1 MTVNVA
7 ENKMS
12 AMESSAGAGS
22 TWLVLPTYNEAANL
36 AAVVG
41 AAQEHLPGDARVLV
55 VDDNSPDGT
64 GKIADRLAAAD
75 ERIEVLHRAGKE
87 GLGPAYIAGFRRA
100 LLGGAD
106 FVLQMD
112 ADFSHD
118 PADLPRLLA
127 AVKGGTDL
135 AIGSRYVPGGEVTDW
150 GPLRRVVSRGGSVY
164 AGVVLGVSVRDL
176 TGGFKCHRRRVLE
189 TIDLDAVAS
198 KGYVF
203 QVEMT
208 YRTLRADFTV
218 REVPIRFRDRQA
230 GESKMSA
237 AIAAEA
243 VWQVPL
249 LRKRVSGASTS
260 RSGRGSHSDAG
271 IPSAR

>member
-41 AAQEHLPGDARVLV
+41 AAQEHLPADARILV

-64 GKIADRLAAAD
+64 GQIADRLAAAD

-100 LLGGAD
+100 LAGGAD

-127 AVKGGTDL
+127 AVKEGTDL

-164 AGVVLGVSVRDL
+164 AGVVLGVSTRDL
-176 TGGFKCHRRRVLE
+176 TGGFKCHRRSVLE
-189 TIDLDAVAS
+189 TIDLGAVAS

-208 YRTLRADFTV
+208 YRTLRAGFTV

-249 LRKRVSGASTS
+249 LRKRVGGASTS
-260 RSGRGSHSDAG
+260 RSARGSRSDAG

>member
-1 MTVNVA
+1 MTVNMA
-7 ENKMS
+7 ANKIN

-22 TWLVLPTYNEAANL
+22 TWLVLPTYNEAANV
-36 AAVVG
+36 AAIVG
-41 AAQEHLPGDARVLV
+41 AAQEHLPDDARVLV

-64 GKIADRLAAAD
+64 GRIADRLAAAD
-75 ERIEVLHRAGKE
+75 GRIEVLHRAGKE

-100 LLGGAD
+100 LAGGAD
-106 FVLQMD
+106 YVLQMD

-118 PADLPRLLA
+118 PADLPRLLSV
-127 AVKGGTDL
+127 VKEGADL
-135 AIGSRYVPGGEVTDW
+135 ALGSRYVPGGEVTDW
-150 GPLRRVVSRGGSVY
+150 GLLRRIVSRGGSLY
-164 AGVVLGVSVRDL
+164 AGAVLGIDPLDL

-189 TIDLDAVAS
+189 TIDLGAVRS

-208 YRTLRADFTV
+208 YRTLRAGFTV
-218 REVPIRFRDRQA
+218 REVPIRFRERQA

-243 VWQVPL
+243 VWQVPM
-249 LRKRVSGASTS
+249 LRRRVGGAGAP
-260 RSGRGSHSDAG
+260 RSARGSRSDAG
-271 IPSAR
+271 VPSSR

>member
-1 MTVNVA
+1 MTVNVVA
-7 ENKMS
+7 NRMN
-12 AMESSAGAGS
+12 AMESSVGAGS
-22 TWLVLPTYNEAANL
+22 TWLVLPTYNEAANV
-36 AAVVG
+36 AAIVE
-41 AAQEHLPGDARVLV
+41 AAREHLPDDARILI

-64 GKIADRLAAAD
+64 GRIADRLAAAD
-75 ERIEVLHRAGKE
+75 KRIEVLHRPGKE

-100 LLGGAD
+100 LAGGAD

-118 PADLPRLLA
+118 PADLPRLLS
-127 AVKGGTDL
+127 AVKKGTDL

-150 GPLRRVVSRGGSVY
+150 GLLRRVVSRGGSLY
-164 AGVVLGVSVRDL
+164 ARVVLGVAPRDL

-189 TIDLDAVAS
+189 TIDLGAVAS

-208 YRTLRADFTV
+208 YRTLRAGFTV
-218 REVPIRFRDRQA
+218 RELPIRFRDRRA
-230 GESKMSA
+230 GESKMSG

-249 LRKRVSGASTS
+249 LRRRVGGAGDP
-260 RSGRGSHSDAG
+260 RSARGSQSDAG
-271 IPSAR
+271 IPSSR

>member
-1 MTVNVA
+1 
-7 ENKMS
+7 
-12 AMESSAGAGS
+12 MESSAGAGS
-22 TWLVLPTYNEAANL
+22 TWLVLPTYNEAAN
-36 AAVVG
+36 VVAIVE
-41 AAQEHLPGDARVLV
+41 AAQRHLPDDARVLI

-64 GKIADRLAAAD
+64 GQIADRLAGD
-75 ERIEVLHRAGKE
+75 DKRIGVLHRPGKE
-87 GLGPAYIAGFRRA
+87 GLGPAYIAGFRHA
-100 LLGGAD
+100 LTGGAD

-118 PADLPRLLA
+118 PADLPRLLS
-127 AVKGGTDL
+127 AVKDGADVAL
-135 AIGSRYVPGGEVTDW
+135 GSRYVPGGGVTDW
-150 GPLRRVVSRGGSVY
+150 GLLRRIVSRGGSLY
-164 AGVVLGVSVRDL
+164 AGVVLGVSPRDL

-189 TIDLDAVAS
+189 TIDLGAVAS

-208 YRTLRADFTV
+208 YRTLRAGFTV
-218 REVPIRFRDRQA
+218 REVPIRFRDRRA

-249 LRKRVSGASTS
+249 LRRRVGAAGAP
-260 RSGRGSHSDAG
+260 RSARESHSDAG
-271 IPSAR
+271 VPSSR

>member
-1 MTVNVA
+1 MTVNMAV
-7 ENKMS
+7 NKIN

-22 TWLVLPTYNEAANL
+22 TWLVLPTYNEAENV
-36 AAVVG
+36 AAIVE
-41 AAQEHLPGDARVLV
+41 AAQRHLPEDARVLI

-64 GKIADRLAAAD
+64 GRIADRLAAAD
-75 ERIEVLHRAGKE
+75 KRVEVLHRAGKE

-100 LLGGAD
+100 LAGGAD

-118 PADLPRLLA
+118 PADLPRLLSA
-127 AVKGGTDL
+127 AKEGADL
-135 AIGSRYVPGGEVTDW
+135 AIGSRYVPGGGVTDW
-150 GPLRRVVSRGGSVY
+150 GLLRRVVSRGGSLY
-164 AGVVLGVSVRDL
+164 ARLVLGVATRDL

-189 TIDLDAVAS
+189 TIDLGAVAS

-208 YRTLRADFTV
+208 YRTLRAGCTV
-218 REVPIRFRDRQA
+218 REVPIRFRDRRA

-249 LRKRVSGASTS
+249 LRRRVGGAGAPRSARKS
-260 RSGRGSHSDAG
+260 RSDAG
-271 IPSAR
+271 VPSSR